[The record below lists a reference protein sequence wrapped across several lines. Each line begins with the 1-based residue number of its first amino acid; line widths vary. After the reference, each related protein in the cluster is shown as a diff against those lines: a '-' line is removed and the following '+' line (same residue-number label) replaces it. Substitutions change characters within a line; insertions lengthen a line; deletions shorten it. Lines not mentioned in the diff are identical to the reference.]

1 MKNHGTLALLKAK
14 GGERYWSMS
23 EVLPHVAI
31 RLKQL
36 FPSIRKSSTG
46 PFDLKDTLDNASDI
60 EWFTSRY
67 PMVISEKDKRYLK
80 KVKGAFNKLQSDAE
94 VMLSPNYQP
103 QARRGLKDGQ
113 IFRPYQRTALDV
125 IERVQSLLL
134 VDDVGLGKTYEGL
147 GIGLIKGT
155 LPLVI
160 VCEPHLQSQ
169 WAEKAGQFIDLK
181 VSTPQGN
188 TPYKLEEA
196 DIYIFKYTQLSPW
209 VDVLSS
215 GWVKAIAFDEVQQLR
230 RGGESSKGVAAANI
244 CANIAIRVGLTAT
257 LIYNYGIEAW
267 NIVNILR
274 PGLLGNKGEFQREWC
289 GNGDVVQNPD
299 ALGSYLRE
307 SNMILRRTK
316 ADVGQVVKQNKPH
329 IEWVESSQSAIKEAD
344 ELTKSLAITTLTGSF
359 NEAGQAAR
367 QFDMRMRQIT
377 GIAKASRVAAYARMF
392 IETGTPIIL
401 FGWHHEVYEIWKK
414 ELKDLNPLFYTGH
427 ETAKQKERNKKAF
440 INGESDILIMSLR
453 SGAGVDELQGRAHV
467 VIFGEFDWSP
477 KVHYQCIG
485 RVDRDGQK
493 HNVFVVYV
501 ATEDGS
507 DPVMLDVLGVK
518 ESQSNGIQDPG
529 KDAIVHTVDINRIKR
544 LAESYLKEKGVELS
558 EPKKALEMDIEG
570 MASCL

>member
-1 MKNHGTLALLKAK
+1 MKYYGTLKLLKGK
-14 GGERYWSMS
+14 NTETYWSMAD
-23 EVLPHVAI
+23 VLPHVAI

-67 PMVISEKDKRYLK
+67 PMGISEKDKRYLK
-80 KVKGAFNKLQSDAE
+80 KIKSAFNKLQSDAE
-94 VMLSPNYQP
+94 IMLSPDYQP
-103 QARRGLKDGQ
+103 QRRTGLKDGQ
-113 IFRPYQRTALDV
+113 ILRPYQRTAIDV
-125 IERVQSLLL
+125 IERVRSLLL

-147 GIGLIKGT
+147 GIGLIEGA

-160 VCEPHLQSQ
+160 VCEPHLQYQ
-169 WAEKAGQFIDLK
+169 WAEKAAQFIDLK
-181 VSTPQGN
+181 ICTPQGN
-188 TPYKLEEA
+188 TPYKLEKA

-230 RGGESSKGVAAANI
+230 RGGESSKGMAAANI
-244 CANIAIRVGLTAT
+244 CATIPMRVGLTAT

-267 NIVNILR
+267 NIINILR
-274 PGLLGNKGEFQREWC
+274 PGLLGNKSEFQREWC
-289 GNGDVVQNPD
+289 GNGDVVVDPN

-316 ADVGQVVKQNKPH
+316 ADVGQVIKQNKPH

-344 ELTKSLAITTLTGSF
+344 ALTRSLAMATLTGGF
-359 NEAGQAAR
+359 KEAGQ
-367 QFDMRMRQIT
+367 FDLRMRQMT

-392 IETGTPIIL
+392 IETGTPIVL
-401 FGWHHEVYEIWKK
+401 FGWHHEVYDIWKR
-414 ELKDLNPLFYTGH
+414 ELKDLNPLFYTGN
-427 ETAKQKERNKKAF
+427 ETASQKERNKEAF
-440 INGESDILIMSLR
+440 INGESDILVMSLR
-453 SGAGVDELQGRAHV
+453 SGAGVDGLQGRAHTV
-467 VIFGEFDWSP
+467 MFGEFDWSP

-485 RVDRDGQK
+485 RLDRDGQG
-493 HNVFVVYV
+493 NAVFVVYV

-518 ESQSNGIQDPG
+518 ESQSSGIQDPG
-529 KDAIVHTVDINRIKR
+529 KDAIVHTVDTNRMKK
-544 LAESYLKEKGVELS
+544 LAESYLKGKGVEFQTPEKTPDLS
-558 EPKKALEMDIEG
+558 LTEMV
-570 MASCL
+570 SNL